1 MGVSQGT
8 NITGNST
15 VSTSGVVTSTS
26 GDETQEDQQHPAPDA
41 YYDAFFRYRYHYGE
55 DAARK
60 YYGAWSPPQGTPNP
74 YGVNPN
80 SSLPDQLNQT
90 STTITKGLNEDQS
103 LVKDS
108 SVRTVSNLPAW
119 MNRT

>member
-41 YYDAFFRYRYHYGE
+41 YYDAFFRYMYHYGE

-80 SSLPDQLNQT
+80 STLSDHGNQ
-90 STTITKGLNEDQS
+90 SNAIISKGLTE
-103 LVKDS
+103 
-108 SVRTVSNLPAW
+108 
-119 MNRT
+119 